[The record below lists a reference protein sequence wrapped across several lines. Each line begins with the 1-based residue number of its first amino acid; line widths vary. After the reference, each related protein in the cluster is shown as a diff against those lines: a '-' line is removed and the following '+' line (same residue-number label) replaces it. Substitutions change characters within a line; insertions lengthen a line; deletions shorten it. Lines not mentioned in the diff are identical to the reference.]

1 MQGYSQNLVLNPSFE
16 DTLSCPSV
24 VTFPFLKSEHWIQP
38 TGGSSDFFSVYTT
51 CNTSG
56 GGIPENVLGYQYP
69 KTLESYL
76 GFAVY
81 ASPPFMNSRE

>member
-16 DTLSCPSV
+16 DTLSCPMV

-38 TGGSSDFFSVYTT
+38 TGGSSDFFSVDTT

-56 GGIPENVLGYQYP
+56 GGIPENVLG
-69 KTLESYL
+69 
-76 GFAVY
+76 
-81 ASPPFMNSRE
+81 